1 MNPKNAKK
9 KSTTYAL
16 FAFGLLTLL
25 CTPLLADEKEITEG
39 PLFYPQPPNEPKLQ
53 FLASFSSVLD
63 VSSENKRFRD
73 FVFGGKEHEGAL
85 VSKPYGVAVY
95 EGAIFVI
102 DARGNGW
109 GVFDVANGRSRMVRP
124 SGRGSLKKPINISID
139 SDGTRFVTDTERNQ
153 VLVYDANDRFLRA
166 FGEEGQ
172 FKPVDVLIMDD
183 RLLITDITHHKIHV
197 LDKQTGE
204 TLLTFGEPGSE
215 PGQLFHPT
223 NIALSPDGTVYVTDT
238 TNFRIQEFSGD
249 GKFIRAF
256 GGAGAGPGT
265 FSRPKG
271 IALDRENNIYVVD
284 AAFEN
289 VQILH
294 SDGGALMFFGKPG
307 TQRDSINLPTVVKID
322 YENASYF
329 EKYAAPDFDIEYL
342 VLVAS
347 QFGVNKVAVFGY
359 GSLRE

>member
-1 MNPKNAKK
+1 MNTKNANNR
-9 KSTTYAL
+9 SATRTLAV
-16 FAFGLLTLL
+16 FGLLILA
-25 CTPLLADEKEITEG
+25 CAPLLADEKGVTEE
-39 PLFYPQPPNEPKLQ
+39 PLFYPQPPNEAKLQ

-63 VSSENKRFRD
+63 VSSKNKGFRD

-85 VSKPYGVAVY
+85 VSKPYGVAVHN
-95 EGAIFVI
+95 GAIFVI

-124 SGRGSLKKPINISID
+124 SGRGSLQKPINISID

-166 FGEEGQ
+166 FGEKEQ

-183 RLLITDITHHKIHV
+183 RLFITDIMHHKIHV
-197 LDKQTGE
+197 LDKGTGE

-223 NIALSPDGTVYVTDT
+223 NISSSPDGTVYVADT
-238 TNFRIQEFSGD
+238 TNFRIQEFSGE
-249 GKFIRAF
+249 GEFIRTF

-271 IALDRENNIYVVD
+271 IALDRENHIYVVD

-307 TQRDSINLPTVVKID
+307 NERDSINMPTVVKID
-322 YENASYF
+322 YDSVEHF
-329 EKYAAPDFDIEYL
+329 RKYAAPSFDIEYL

-347 QFGVNKVAVFGY
+347 QFGQNKVTVFGF